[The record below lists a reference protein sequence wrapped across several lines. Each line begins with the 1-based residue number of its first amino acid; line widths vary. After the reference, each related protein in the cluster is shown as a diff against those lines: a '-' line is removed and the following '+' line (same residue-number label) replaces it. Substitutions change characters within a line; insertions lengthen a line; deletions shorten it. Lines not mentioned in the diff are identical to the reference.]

1 MTAFAKASAGSLAAL
16 RLACQLK
23 PRSGEGWCRLRESNT
38 RPPRYEGGALPSELS
53 RRKNSETQ
61 LPVGGGLRGVGSRIR
76 ASKDARERAYALD
89 RSCRV
94 ERKIDKWSAA
104 ALLQSRATLQQGLPL
119 RRERDAAGQF
129 WTFTMS
135 NSGRKTSTFAGTM
148 NPGVEL
154 RMHVFLTRIA
164 SGDAR
169 HRRHVSDARVRS
181 RTTRVQRWRK
191 PLFSELFRAIWSLL
205 PVGGGFWPAA
215 G

>member
-1 MTAFAKASAGSLAAL
+1 MNRTRDFRVTRAVLCRLSQAGEKTA
-16 RLACQLK
+16 RPNC
-23 PRSGEGWCRLRESNT
+23 PSGEDFEASGLAHARQKT
-38 RPPRYEGGALPSELS
+38 RVNAL
-53 RRKNSETQ
+53 
-61 LPVGGGLRGVGSRIR
+61 I
-76 ASKDARERAYALD
+76 YALD

-135 NSGRKTSTFAGTM
+135 NSGRKTSTFAETI

>member
-1 MTAFAKASAGSLAAL
+1 VNRTRDFRATRAVL
-16 RLACQLK
+16 
-23 PRSGEGWCRLRESNT
+23 CRLSQAGE
-38 RPPRYEGGALPSELS
+38 
-53 RRKNSETQ
+53 KNSETQ

-135 NSGRKTSTFAGTM
+135 NSGRKTSTFAETM

-205 PVGGGFWPAA
+205 PVGGGFCPPPVSPVFSNPVRVASAA
-215 G
+215 IGNRHRSHA